1 MEATGGTPVLHCWQP
16 VREMTVAVVEPELW
30 CGEPFSRI
38 APRIWEILVERPEVD
53 FRSFKNSPIC
63 RFRSRRAFAL
73 TFCNCCRQLLRRHVH
88 LLSFLISS
96 EAIFAGSP
104 K

>member
-1 MEATGGTPVLHCWQP
+1 VEAAGGTPVLLCWQP
-16 VREMTVAVVEPELW
+16 VREMTAAVGEPELW

-53 FRSFKNSPIC
+53 FRSCENFPIP

-73 TFCNCCRQLLRRHVH
+73 TFCKCFRQLLRRHVH